1 MSKLYGEKCLFMNF
15 YWMYISVSHFNTFG
29 RQTAETTLL
38 GFYFPVEFS
47 PSFRRQCQNVA
58 NRKWDALPFLWLHAH
73 QKFVIKIIRPNE
85 ALHHTLVYNLRFI
98 CVAVTFDNAFM
109 DISIVFNVGIERTSR
124 QFMVSKEAKKRNRR
138 NAKAN
143 DMNMSGR
150 VGQISRRR
158 REKRA
163 SSIET
168 KCLIWVLP
176 GPTKI
181 NVPFRGNKHH

>member
-1 MSKLYGEKCLFMNF
+1 MFMNF

-58 NRKWDALPFLWLHAH
+58 HQKWDALPFLWLHAH

-98 CVAVTFDNAFM
+98 YVAVTFDNAFM

-138 NAKAN
+138 NAKAW
-143 DMNMSGR
+143 
-150 VGQISRRR
+150 
-158 REKRA
+158 
-163 SSIET
+163 
-168 KCLIWVLP
+168 IWV
-176 GPTKI
+176 GVWARSRVEGERSEHQVYKR
-181 NVPFRGNKHH
+181 NVWYECYRDRPK